1 MFNAQYSLG
10 QTERSSRCPSPRYLY
25 GQKFVRDDQ
34 SPGFPEDDGGVE
46 VVDRDGGQG
55 HGPAEVVLVSGR
67 RLADRDAQI
76 LLKVRC
82 YPVKQDFPETPVRK

>member
-1 MFNAQYSLG
+1 M
-10 QTERSSRCPSPRYLY
+10 
-25 GQKFVRDDQ
+25 
-34 SPGFPEDDGGVE
+34 
-46 VVDRDGGQG
+46 VDRDGGQG

-82 YPVKQDFPETPVRK
+82 YPVKQDFPETPVR